1 MLSMIDDIRNRY
13 PHPIS
18 GKQADYPWQADD
30 YCVGGAYCYYT
41 GNQGPDFNFPMARE
55 LAKVISEH
63 NPELEWQGALEFASA
78 IIDYNDAERF
88 EEAWQLLAQVL
99 PYIPQPKED

>member
-1 MLSMIDDIRNRY
+1 MTIDDIRTAY

-18 GKQADYPWQADD
+18 GRQADYPWKDDD
-30 YCVGGAYCYYT
+30 YCCGGAYCRYT
-41 GNQGPDFNFPMARE
+41 GYQGPDLNFPMALE
-55 LAKVISEH
+55 LARVLKEQ
-63 NPELEWQGALEFASA
+63 NPELDWEYAKEYANA

-99 PYIPQPKED
+99 PVTTSA